1 MDKGTTIEFKT
12 LSEEDISNLR
22 KVYQNLD
29 KIWEFQCKVNQ
40 NLMVYLFG
48 EQLGAHYWEKFTREY
63 DRNIMRMMKGMDSEK
78 KGDLVANIFL
88 NENIYAHV

>member
-1 MDKGTTIEFKT
+1 
-12 LSEEDISNLR
+12 
-22 KVYQNLD
+22 
-29 KIWEFQCKVNQ
+29 
-40 NLMVYLFG
+40 MVYLFG